1 MSTNTPHVKNGFRNN
16 LKTILFLSGIL
27 LICYLMLFTD
37 ILHFSESRRNGAHT
51 IIIMIASLDITILF
65 IIVIVA
71 ILGTLKKKFGIYDFF
86 IGEEGTYSLSRLQA
100 VLWALV
106 IIAYQ
111 ISVIF
116 TLLKGKGTL
125 LYYEA
130 SFSESSVWLL
140 GLSLSSYI
148 AVKGIMIDKIAKQP
162 SIKNN
167 RSKNPE
173 WCDVLL
179 TDDKLDF
186 AKLQMLIWTIIAI
199 FAYLSS
205 CYYFLG
211 HLLVDTQQNITCMFR
226 HFYEDYASAKID
238 NKCPELPFV
247 PYLPWTFVVLMG
259 LSQGAYVGKKL
270 VPTFKEQEA
279 GEQSALDFTDKIN
292 QLDIEIAARQRLL
305 NNLKPIT
312 PIGIQNMKQLQ
323 LSVQDLLNQKASY
336 ILELKKNKNQTTPNR
351 YYE

>member
-1 MSTNTPHVKNGFRNN
+1 MSTNIPYLNSGFRNN
-16 LKTILFLSGIL
+16 LKTILFLIALL
-27 LICYLMLFTD
+27 LICYLLLFTD
-37 ILHFSESRRNGAHT
+37 IFHFSDNRKNGAHT
-51 IIIMIASLDITILF
+51 IIIMIASLDITVLF

-86 IGEEGTYSLSRLQA
+86 IGDEGTYSLSRLQA

-106 IIAYQ
+106 IISFQ

-116 TLLKGKGTL
+116 ALLKGKGTL

-130 SFSESSVWLL
+130 SFSESSIWLL
-140 GLSLSSYI
+140 GLSLSSYV
-148 AVKGIMIDKIAKQP
+148 AVKSIMVNKISKHP
-162 SIKNN
+162 SIKDS

-173 WCDVLL
+173 WCDILI
-179 TDDKLDF
+179 TDEKLDF

-226 HFYEDYASAKID
+226 HFYEDYASIKID
-238 NKCPELPFV
+238 NSCPELPFV

-270 VPTFKEQEA
+270 VPTFKEDEA
-279 GEQSALDFTDKIN
+279 GKQAALLYTDKIN
-292 QLDIEIAARQRLL
+292 RLDIEIAAKQSLL
-305 NNLKPIT
+305 SNLKPIT

-323 LSVQDLLNQKASY
+323 LSIQDLLNQKASY
-336 ILELKKNKNQTTPNR
+336 TLELNKLKN
-351 YYE
+351 

>member
-1 MSTNTPHVKNGFRNN
+1 MRANNLSVKSGFKNN
-16 LKTILFLSGIL
+16 LKTILFLVGIF
-27 LICYLMLFTD
+27 LICYLTLFTE
-37 ILHFSESRRNGAHT
+37 IFHFSINRQNGAHT
-51 IIIMIASLDITILF
+51 IIIMIASMDITILF
-65 IIVIVA
+65 IIIMVA
-71 ILGTLKKKFGIYDFF
+71 LLGTLKKKFGIYDFF
-86 IGEEGTYSLSRLQA
+86 IGDEGTYSLSRLQA

-111 ISVIF
+111 ISVII
-116 TLLKGKGTL
+116 TLLIGKGTL

-130 SFSESSVWLL
+130 SFSESSIWLL

-148 AVKGIMIDKIAKQP
+148 VVKRIMVDKIAKKP
-162 SIKNN
+162 FIKND

-179 TDDKLDF
+179 TDNTLDF

-211 HLLVDTQQNITCMFR
+211 HLLVDTQQNITCMFK
-226 HFYEDYASAKID
+226 HFYEDYSSVKID
-238 NKCPELPFV
+238 NTCADLPFV

-259 LSQGAYVGKKL
+259 LSQGAYIGKKL
-270 VPTFKEQEA
+270 VPTFKEDESRQ
-279 GEQSALDFTDKIN
+279 QSSLEYTDKIN
-292 QLDIEIAARQRLL
+292 RLDIEIEAKENLL

-323 LSVQDLLNQKASY
+323 LSIQDLLNQRTSY
-336 ILELKKNKNQTTPNR
+336 KQDLKNIRSQTNSN
-351 YYE
+351 